1 MHQERSLGV
10 QIQPFVAVWQ
20 RLHPNWQAS
29 ASESVNGEQCSP
41 KGGKTL
47 SIFNIV
53 LLTFERAGF
62 RAGMLRGN
70 EWYTVRVF

>member
-1 MHQERSLGV
+1 MHQGRSLAV
-10 QIQPFVAVWQ
+10 QILPLVAVWQ
-20 RLHPNWQAS
+20 RLHPNWQAP

-53 LLTFERAGF
+53 LLTFERAEF